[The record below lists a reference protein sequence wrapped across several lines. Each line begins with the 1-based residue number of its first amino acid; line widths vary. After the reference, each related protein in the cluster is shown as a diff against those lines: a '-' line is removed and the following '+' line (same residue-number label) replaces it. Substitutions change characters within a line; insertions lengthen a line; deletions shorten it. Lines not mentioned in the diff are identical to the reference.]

1 MASLSI
7 PRCRIAYGADL
18 GRQRLVLVRAE
29 RGGTVTTLWQGP
41 ADAAQLKAVNAEVAA
56 DGAAGR
62 ALLAAA
68 LPATE
73 AFARWIETPLIAAD
87 KALKVLPA
95 LLDVQLPF
103 PLENCL
109 YAFSQLRP
117 GVAKNFRALACA
129 ARRTD
134 IEARLAQFAA
144 LGLEPALLMHEG
156 LALWRQAQ
164 AEIPLAPTTLRVVAY
179 LGDGRTTLA
188 VGSGAGGGE
197 LISLHGIRLGADE
210 LATPDSPAVRQWVG
224 RVNQLLR
231 ALPAGAAG
239 EAVQWLWCGPG
250 ADLAAPLESA
260 LAQGDSV
267 RYKQLA
273 EPALFL
279 ARALALAALAGETGG
294 QLRTGDLTHPAL
306 LAHVATGQRR
316 AALNLLIAGGA
327 LLALGIGWQVW
338 LQQTNDRLQTE
349 ILARA
354 QELSGKANI
363 QYGTE
368 IATVQ
373 AALKQRAAELQ
384 PFTDALAPVAASDLA
399 AILGAARKYHVT
411 LEALSHS
418 GKSLIIRGATDDW
431 NRCDPLAAELR
442 TLGYTIELS
451 REEAGAD
458 ELVRFTLKGTRR

>member
-1 MASLSI
+1 MASSFI
-7 PRCRIAYGADL
+7 PRGRAAYGADL

-29 RGGTVTTLWQGP
+29 RGGTLTTLWNGP
-41 ADAAQLKAVNAEVAA
+41 ADAAQLKGVSAGV
-56 DGAAGR
+56 AAGR

-68 LPATE
+68 LPATD
-73 AFARWIETPLIAAD
+73 AFARWIETPLVAAD

-103 PLENCL
+103 PLETCL

-117 GVAKNFRALACA
+117 GAAKHFRALACA

-134 IEARLAQFAA
+134 IEARLAQFSA
-144 LGLEPALLMHEG
+144 LGLDPALLTHEG
-156 LALWRQAQ
+156 LVLWRQAQ

-188 VGSGAGGGE
+188 AGSGAGGGE
-197 LISLHGIRLGADE
+197 LISLHGLRLGADE
-210 LATPDSPAVRQWVG
+210 LAAPDAPAVRQWVG

-239 EAVQWLWCGPG
+239 EAIQWLWCGPG
-250 ADLAAPLESA
+250 AELAGPLEAA
-260 LAQGDSV
+260 LAQGDRV
-267 RYKQLA
+267 RFKALA
-273 EPALFL
+273 EPATFL
-279 ARALALAALAGETGG
+279 ARALALAALAGESEG

-306 LAHVATGQRR
+306 LAHTASGQRR
-316 AALNLLIAGGA
+316 SALSLLCAGGA

-338 LQQTNDRLQTE
+338 LQQANDRLQAE
-349 ILARA
+349 ILVRA
-354 QELSGKANI
+354 QELSGKTHI

-373 AALKQRAAELQ
+373 TALKQRVADMQ
-384 PFTDALAPVAASDLA
+384 PFADALAPVAAHDLA
-399 AILGAARKYHVT
+399 AILAAARTCRVT
-411 LEALSHS
+411 LEALSYS

-431 NRCDPLAAELR
+431 NHCDPLAAHLR
-442 TLGYTIELS
+442 ARGYAIELS

>member
-1 MASLSI
+1 M
-7 PRCRIAYGADL
+7 
-18 GRQRLVLVRAE
+18 LVRAE
-29 RGGTVTTLWQGP
+29 RGGGLTTLWNGP
-41 ADAAQLKAVNAEVAA
+41 AEAAQLKAAGLEIATA
-56 DGAAGR
+56 GAAGR

-73 AFARWIETPLIAAD
+73 AFARWIETPLVAAD

-103 PLENCL
+103 PLETCL
-109 YAFSQLRP
+109 YDFSKLRP
-117 GVAKNFRALACA
+117 GAAQNFRALACA

-134 IEARLAQFAA
+134 IEARLAQFGA
-144 LGLEPALLMHEG
+144 LGLEPALLTHEG

-164 AEIPLAPTTLRVVAY
+164 AEIPLAPATLRVVAY

-188 VGSGAGGGE
+188 VGSGAQGGE

-210 LATPDSPAVRQWVG
+210 LAPSDAPAVRQWTG
-224 RVNQLLR
+224 RISQLLR
-231 ALPAGAAG
+231 ALPAGTAG

-250 ADLAAPLESA
+250 VELAGPLEAA
-260 LAQGDSV
+260 LEQGDRV
-267 RYKQLA
+267 RFKTLS

-279 ARALALAALAGETGG
+279 ARALALAALAGESDG
-294 QLRTGDLTHPAL
+294 QLRNGDLTHPAL
-306 LAHVATGQRR
+306 LAHVATGHRR
-316 AALNLLIAGGA
+316 AALNLLCAGGA
-327 LLALGIGWQVW
+327 LLALGLGWQIW
-338 LQQTNDRLQTE
+338 LQQTNDRLQTD

-373 AALKQRAAELQ
+373 AALKQRGAELQ
-384 PFTDALAPVAASDLA
+384 PFLDALAPATARDLA
-399 AILGAARKYHVT
+399 AILEAARTCRVS
-411 LEALSHS
+411 LEALSQS
-418 GKSLIIRGATDDW
+418 GKSLILRGATDDW
-431 NRCDPLAAELR
+431 NHCDPLAAQLR
-442 TLGYTIELS
+442 ARGYTVELS

>member
-1 MASLSI
+1 MVSPSI
-7 PRCRIAYGADL
+7 PRCRAAYGADL

-29 RGGTVTTLWQGP
+29 RGGTVTTLWNG
-41 ADAAQLKAVNAEVAA
+41 AAAAAPLQAASAEVAA
-56 DGAAGR
+56 AGAAGR

-68 LPATE
+68 LPATD
-73 AFARWIETPLIAAD
+73 AFARWIETPLVAAD
-87 KALKVLPA
+87 KAQKVLPA

-103 PLENCL
+103 PLETCL

-117 GVAKNFRALACA
+117 GPAKNFRALACA
-129 ARRTD
+129 ARRSD
-134 IEARLAQFAA
+134 IEARLAQLGA
-144 LGLEPALLMHEG
+144 LGLDPALLTHEG
-156 LALWRQAQ
+156 LVLWRQAQ
-164 AEIPLAPTTLRVVAY
+164 AEIPLAPATLRVVAY

-210 LATPDSPAVRQWVG
+210 LAPPDAPAVRQWAS

-231 ALPAGAAG
+231 ALPAGAEG

-250 ADLAAPLESA
+250 AELAAPLEAA
-260 LAQGDSV
+260 LAQGDRVHFKS
-267 RYKQLA
+267 LA

-279 ARALALAALAGETGG
+279 ARALALAALAGAADG
-294 QLRTGDLTHPAL
+294 QLRSGDLTHPAL
-306 LAHVATGQRR
+306 LAHIATGHRR
-316 AALNLLIAGGA
+316 AALNLLLAGGA
-327 LLALGIGWQVW
+327 LLALALGWQVW
-338 LQQTNDRLQTE
+338 LQRTNDSLQAE
-349 ILARA
+349 LLARA

-384 PFTDALAPVAASDLA
+384 PFTAALAPVVARDLA
-399 AILGAARKYHVT
+399 AILAAARKDHVT
-411 LEALSHS
+411 VEALSYS
-418 GKSLIIRGATDDW
+418 GTSLIIRGATDDW

-442 TLGYTIELS
+442 LLGFSIELS